1 VRNALFDSM
10 SWRAAASEQSLP
22 GASRAML
29 RRASDLFLPHRPC
42 CERAAGKRGRA
53 LSGNEEIMSTERF
66 AEIIEGLC
74 RIYGLDHTRVL
85 QGDSL
90 DIGGVRIALRHGGG
104 PLWSPMMMY
113 CDFGPV
119 PKELETRV
127 YRQLLESNLS
137 TYTGQGETFCLTPE
151 GRVVFVNNYLLETLT
166 PEILAGYLS
175 LASIYAKR
183 WREDYFLPEGEGKAK
198 KTCANTLAGLH
209 RRPAASD
216 PKS

>member
-1 VRNALFDSM
+1 
-10 SWRAAASEQSLP
+10 
-22 GASRAML
+22 
-29 RRASDLFLPHRPC
+29 
-42 CERAAGKRGRA
+42 
-53 LSGNEEIMSTERF
+53 MSTERF

-90 DIGGVRIALRHGGG
+90 DLGGVRIALRHGEG
-104 PLWSPMMMY
+104 PLAPLMMMY

-175 LASIYAKR
+175 LAALCAKR
-183 WREDYFLPEGEGKAK
+183 WREDYFLPEGERKTKKAR
-198 KTCANTLAGLH
+198 ANTLPGLH
-209 RRPAASD
+209 GRAAASD
-216 PKS
+216 SKS

>member
-1 VRNALFDSM
+1 
-10 SWRAAASEQSLP
+10 
-22 GASRAML
+22 
-29 RRASDLFLPHRPC
+29 
-42 CERAAGKRGRA
+42 
-53 LSGNEEIMSTERF
+53 MSTERF

-74 RIYGLDHTRVL
+74 RIYKLDHNRVL

-90 DIGGVRIALRHGGG
+90 DMGGVRIALRHADAFS
-104 PLWSPMMMY
+104 PLMMMY

-119 PKELETRV
+119 PQELETKV

-166 PEILAGYLS
+166 PEILGGYLN
-175 LASIYAKR
+175 LAAICAKR
-183 WREDYFLPEGEGKAK
+183 WRETYFLPEGEGKAK
-198 KTCANTLAGLH
+198 KTRTHALPGLH
-209 RRPAASD
+209 GRLAANN